1 MDKEFKAKLDALEK
15 ERLAVLKRKTLATAI
30 TVPILAVLCLLGI
43 FTLGVHPL
51 FTVVGAIFLYMF
63 IVEYIIGGSVRK
75 FKRFYKTEFVKTSF
89 ATAFDNVN
97 YNPTSCISED
107 AVRSSSLVR
116 LGNRYSGNDYLSGS
130 YKGVNFVH
138 SDLLIQQVTNS
149 GKTTHTATL
158 FEGKWLIFDF
168 NKTINEYLSI
178 REREFL
184 KKINFFS
191 SDSVVEFESVDF
203 NNEFE
208 VKCTNQHTAFYVLTP
223 HFIEAIREI
232 NSKTQGQLLMCF
244 VNGKMH
250 VALNDGRD
258 SLEPS
263 IRTSVYDYQN

>member
-1 MDKEFKAKLDALEK
+1 
-15 ERLAVLKRKTLATAI
+15 
-30 TVPILAVLCLLGI
+30 
-43 FTLGVHPL
+43 
-51 FTVVGAIFLYMF
+51 
-63 IVEYIIGGSVRK
+63 
-75 FKRFYKTEFVKTSF
+75 
-89 ATAFDNVN
+89 
-97 YNPTSCISED
+97 
-107 AVRSSSLVR
+107 
-116 LGNRYSGNDYLSGS
+116 
-130 YKGVNFVH
+130 
-138 SDLLIQQVTNS
+138 IQQVTNS

-191 SDSVVEFESVDF
+191 SDSVVEFESVEF

-263 IRTSVYDYQN
+263 IRTSVYDYQNLVNKEIDLIKCFVDYLDIDHKIFN